1 MNKQELI
8 EKIKKAITD
17 EFSSR
22 HYYQQFDSYGY
33 IEYEPYT
40 KDDVQSV
47 ADDIILDLQEEL
59 KQLDEPQKPVVPECF
74 DIDYKKYEY
83 LKNNKSEILMTA
95 IGGIHRV
102 SFPGSFKDLPPFPW
116 KTGIKWNKWTRETIL
131 WASRNY
137 ADFCQA
143 VISGDYEVEK
153 EPLYYVKLPVPNSN
167 VVGLYLG
174 FNREG
179 EFDHSYGKPHATW
192 GWKYTFTESEI
203 KAMDERYWPFAVP
216 AEEVAEG

>member
-8 EKIKKAITD
+8 DKQALIDKLMEMPGIGSNSDALEMIKR
-17 EFSSR
+17 FPV
-22 HYYQQFDSYGY
+22 
-33 IEYEPYT
+33 YE
-40 KDDVQSV
+40 Q
-47 ADDIILDLQEEL
+47 
-59 KQLDEPQKPVVPECF
+59 QKPVVPECF

-102 SFPGSFKDLPPFPW
+102 SFPGSFKDLPPFPS
-116 KTGIKWNKWTRETIL
+116 KDGIKWNKWTRETIL

-153 EPLYYVKLPVPNSN
+153 EPVWGIKNVDSNYLTKCALWGKDGVNYSFECNPSYKL
-167 VVGLYLG
+167 L
-174 FNREG
+174 FTDKARA
-179 EFDHSYGKPHATW
+179 DATALLVN
-192 GWKYTFTESEI
+192 GT
-203 KAMDERYWPFAVP
+203 
-216 AEEVAEG
+216 AEEVEEG

>member
-8 EKIKKAITD
+8 KT
-17 EFSSR
+17 
-22 HYYQQFDSYGY
+22 
-33 IEYEPYT
+33 
-40 KDDVQSV
+40 
-47 ADDIILDLQEEL
+47 LEEL
-59 KQLDEPQKPVVPECF
+59 KNNIPNIEGTDVHDDYLLGKKTVYVNAIGLAKQLDEPQKPVVPECF

-102 SFPGSFKDLPPFPW
+102 SFPGSFKDLPPFPL

-143 VISGDYEVEK
+143 VITGDYEVEK
-153 EPLYYVKLPVPNSN
+153 EPLYYVKLPFEVWDEEAAE
-167 VVGLYLG
+167 LKTEFRYLG
-174 FNREG
+174 YDLTSDETRMCPTKE
-179 EFDHSYGKPHATW
+179 P
-192 GWKYTFTESEI
+192 WKDFSTKLDEI
-203 KAMDERYWPFAVP
+203 TIKSADERYWPFAVP
-216 AEEVAEG
+216 VEQEEVE